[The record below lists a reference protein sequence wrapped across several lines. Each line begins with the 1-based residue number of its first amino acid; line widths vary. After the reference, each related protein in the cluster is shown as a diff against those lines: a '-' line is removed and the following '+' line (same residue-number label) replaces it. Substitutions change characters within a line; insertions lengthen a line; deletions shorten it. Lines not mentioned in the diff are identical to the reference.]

1 MSLLNCE
8 HHFMMYVSQI
18 FILYTLNLHNAE
30 NQLYLNK
37 TKKKKTISHVI
48 FRQRLIMVLSAYARA
63 KTLYFFFKKG
73 C

>member
-37 TKKKKTISHVI
+37 TKKKTEII
-48 FRQRLIMVLSAYARA
+48 RQV
-63 KTLYFFFKKG
+63 KKMEKVTYNSREYV
-73 C
+73 

>member
-37 TKKKKTISHVI
+37 TNKKTEII
-48 FRQRLIMVLSAYARA
+48 RQV
-63 KTLYFFFKKG
+63 KKMEKVTYNSREYV
-73 C
+73 

>member
-18 FILYTLNLHNAE
+18 IILYTLNLYNAE

-37 TKKKKTISHVI
+37 QRKKQKLLD
-48 FRQRLIMVLSAYARA
+48 R
-63 KTLYFFFKKG
+63 
-73 C
+73 